1 MSIAQ
6 YMAMADQQAAVP
18 RQSPYMGLRGDTA
31 VASLRCFQRYSND
44 ATTDVYAPDG
54 RIRWVT
60 RKQGAIYATLHR
72 MATSGERVTMR
83 EVAGQV
89 MCCPSTVSR
98 AVLKFQAWGIFAI
111 DVKRGRNGGMT
122 VRLRK
127 VGDALRHYAEAAWR
141 RIRSAINVAFTHKEG
156 VVSASTG
163 TTTRKDATFTEVDRE
178 ACQDFAYQWRTTFDR
193 LGLLGCEVHDHT
205 PLAESRTYRAAV
217 DERVRAQAWANETIA
232 EIRRLDRDEPDWDLQ
247 LEKVRASYGLV

>member
-122 VRLRK
+122 VKLRK

-156 VVSASTG
+156 VMSGRTG
-163 TTTRKDATFTEVDRE
+163 TTTPKDATFSGVSCEH
-178 ACQDFAYQWRTTFDR
+178 FAAEWKPTFER
-193 LGLLGCEVHDHT
+193 LGLLECPAVDHT
-205 PLAESRTYRAAV
+205 PLAESGTYRAAV